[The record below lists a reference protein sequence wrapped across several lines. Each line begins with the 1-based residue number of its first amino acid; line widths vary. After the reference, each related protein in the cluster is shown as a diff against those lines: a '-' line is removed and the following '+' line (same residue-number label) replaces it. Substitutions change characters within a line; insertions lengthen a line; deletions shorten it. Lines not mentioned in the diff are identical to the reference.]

1 MGYTKQLETRVQAD
15 IKEIKRLKAL
25 VYFYI
30 FIAGILAIDLF
41 SK

>member
-1 MGYTKQLETRVQAD
+1 MEYTKQLEARIQAD

-25 VYFYI
+25 TYFYI

-41 SK
+41 LK